1 MPAVVD
7 RSVVAAVSGFPVVT
21 TTVVKGDKGP
31 GLAVVGSANA
41 TKYQICK

>member
-21 TTVVKGDKGP
+21 TTVVKGVKGP
-31 GLAVVGSANA
+31 GLVGSANA